1 MNDRSFAANVG
12 HASGAAAPHRS
23 RRASSRRAPA
33 AASDFPGQVVLVL
46 QGGALGA
53 YQVGVYEA
61 MHEYGAEPDWVI
73 GTSIGAINAAL
84 IAGNA
89 PSQRL
94 ARLVEFWA
102 RMEASVVQPDWLQLF
117 TGLANASANLS
128 TVMRGI
134 PAFFEPHGPAWF
146 GSHVPLGVESAGYYS
161 TKPLRSTLAE
171 LIDLEH
177 IDARHVRLTV
187 GAVNVRSGAMR
198 YFDSRDERV
207 TLDHVIASGALPPAF
222 PAVRIDGDPYW
233 DGGIY
238 SNTPIEAVL
247 DDKPRKDS
255 VIFAVQMWNPEGSEP
270 ETLWQVMGRQKDI
283 QYASRADSHIAR
295 QKQIHHLR
303 HIIRELAQRIPQAA
317 RGSAEVKELASWGC
331 GTTMHV
337 ARLVA
342 PRIDGEDHTKD
353 IDFTPSGI
361 RERWRAGYE
370 DTKRM
375 LEAAPWRTSADPIEG
390 VIIHDD
396 PMRRAHDPV
405 RGVDGFA
412 GKTR

>member
-1 MNDRSFAANVG
+1 
-12 HASGAAAPHRS
+12 
-23 RRASSRRAPA
+23 
-33 AASDFPGQVVLVL
+33 VVLVL
-46 QGGALGA
+46 QGGGALGA

-61 MHEYGAEPDWVI
+61 MHECGTEPDWVI

-89 PSQRL
+89 RESRF
-94 ARLVEFWA
+94 ARLKEFWA
-102 RMEASVVQPDWLQLF
+102 RVEARAATPDFLQYF
-117 TGLANASANLS
+117 TGLANASVNLT
-128 TVMRGI
+128 TVFRGI
-134 PAFFEPHGPAWF
+134 PAFFEPHGPAWL

-161 TKPLRSTLAE
+161 TKPLRATLAG

-177 IDARHVRLTV
+177 IDARRVRLTV
-187 GAVNVRSGAMR
+187 GAVNVRNGAMR

-247 DDKPRKDS
+247 DDKPRADS
-255 VIFAVQMWNPEGSEP
+255 VIFAVQMWNPEGPEP
-270 ETLWQVMGRQKDI
+270 ETLWQVLGRQKDI

-303 HIIRELAQRIPQAA
+303 HVIRELSQRIPMAV
-317 RGSAEVKELASWGC
+317 RSTPEVKELASWGC
-331 GTTMHV
+331 GTTMHIV
-337 ARLVA
+337 RLVA
-342 PRIDGEDHTKD
+342 PKVVGEDHTKD

-361 RERWRAGYE
+361 RERWRAGYV

-375 LEAAPWRTSADPIEG
+375 LAAAPWRAPVDPVEG
-390 VIIHDD
+390 VIIHDV
-396 PMRRAHDPV
+396 PARRARKAV
-405 RGVDGFA
+405 RGIDGFA
-412 GKTR
+412 GRTR